1 MFVNTSFWN
10 KFRWLQLVSFQYNIE
25 KKVNDEDE
33 DEDDS
38 DFEGSKK
45 AMEEDLD
52 GMACKFANLY
62 LCLQIFFAISCCKI
76 FVNFAEKI
84 ISVLQKAKKKLRDT
98 FLKL

>member
-1 MFVNTSFWN
+1 M
-10 KFRWLQLVSFQYNIE
+10 
-25 KKVNDEDE
+25 NDEDE

-62 LCLQIFFAISCCKI
+62 LCLQILFASSFCKT
-76 FVNFAEKI
+76 FVNFAAK
-84 ISVLQKAKKKLRDT
+84 SPLFYNNKKTNKKTQGYFSKAIVIFGMVT
-98 FLKL
+98 FHCN

>member
-1 MFVNTSFWN
+1 MTNYSDRNLIMMFVNTSFWN
-10 KFRWLQLVSFQYNIE
+10 KFRLLQLVSFQYNIE

-52 GMACKFANLY
+52 GMACKFPNLY
-62 LCLQIFFAISCCKI
+62 LCFQIFFC
-76 FVNFAEKI
+76 N
-84 ISVLQKAKKKLRDT
+84 
-98 FLKL
+98 